1 MKTLRL
7 GIIGNGRIAKRFIAD
22 AKKVSDV
29 QIVCVY
35 NPKETSAK
43 NFAQEYGLDRW
54 VCDYKNFL
62 NIVDAVYIASPHET
76 HFAYAKLALEA
87 GKHVLCEKPMCLM
100 KQQAEELYQ
109 LARQQS
115 LILREAIKTSY
126 FSEFQKMIEV
136 ANSGLIGEI
145 RDVEACF
152 TKITDKD
159 GRELTDTLYGGSV
172 TELASYVL
180 LPIFRL
186 LGTDFKELSFQSIP
200 ADHGV
205 DAYTKIIL
213 GYEHAMA
220 LGKVGLG
227 VKSEG
232 QLIIAGTKGY
242 ILCESPW
249 WLTKYFQV
257 RDVEGNTLEEY
268 SAQLEGSGLQYEL
281 ASFAAEIEGREMDA
295 CNGVNRE
302 ESIALAYVIE
312 KFLERRISSTE
323 TKL

>member
-7 GIIGNGRIAKRFIAD
+7 GIIGTGRIAKRFVTD
-22 AKKVSDV
+22 TKMVSDV

-35 NPKETSAK
+35 NPRETSAK
-43 NFAQEYGLDRW
+43 KFAQEHGLDQW
-54 VCDYKNFL
+54 FCNYDKFL
-62 NIVDAVYIASPHET
+62 SMVDAVYIASPHET
-76 HFAYAKLALEA
+76 HFDYAKRILEE
-87 GKHVLCEKPMCLM
+87 GKHVLCEKPMCLK

-115 LILREAIKTSY
+115 VILREAIKTSY
-126 FSEFQKMIEV
+126 FSGFQKIIEV
-136 ANSGLIGEI
+136 ANSGQIGEI

-159 GRELTDTLYGGSV
+159 GRELSDTLYGGSV

-186 LGTDFKELSFQSIP
+186 LGTDYKELSFQSIL

-249 WLTKYFQV
+249 WLTKHFQV

-281 ASFAAEIEGREMDA
+281 ASFVAEIEDREIDA
-295 CNGVNRE
+295 SAGINRE
-302 ESIALAYVIE
+302 ESIAIANVIE
-312 KFLERRISSTE
+312 TFLERRNSSTQN
-323 TKL
+323 